1 MYHCTVAILRQ
12 ETRGSLKTWQCG
24 VLSSWDFFSVKKI
37 HWVVQVMCYPWRLE
51 TRQSDTV
58 ANLSTE
64 SPWLLDGLKDVG
76 KCMSCWAWDRK
87 RAGWFW
93 RVVDPRIFHWFN
105 WEESFCNSQYL
116 GIRDGFAATANAWNW
131 MEVIIFWDV
140 DKQITLLTTICSS
153 RLCIKITMRSWMTW
167 MARGQNKEH
176 TFCVIESDLWLDM
189 FPGNNSSTAGRAL
202 RQ

>member
-1 MYHCTVAILRQ
+1 MR
-12 ETRGSLKTWQCG
+12 
-24 VLSSWDFFSVKKI
+24 
-37 HWVVQVMCYPWRLE
+37 YPWRLE

-58 ANLSTE
+58 ANLSAE

-93 RVVDPRIFHWFN
+93 RVGDPRIFHWFN

-116 GIRDGFAATANAWNW
+116 GIRDGFAATANVWNW

-176 TFCVIESDLWLDM
+176 IFCVIESDLWLDNM